1 MGTMEDVAEAQT
13 SEQVQTAFVGAT
25 ERWKARELKVSL
37 VEPQRRALRLG
48 CGWMQPNLVE
58 PGTDLN
64 FVLLCI
70 FGRICFVSVV
80 YSRWSGETDD
90 GVNGFGLGCER

>member
-37 VEPQRRALRLG
+37 AGV
-48 CGWMQPNLVE
+48 
-58 PGTDLN
+58 
-64 FVLLCI
+64 
-70 FGRICFVSVV
+70 VSPV
-80 YSRWSGETDD
+80 GPT
-90 GVNGFGLGCER
+90 L

>member
-37 VEPQRRALRLG
+37 AEPQRRALRRVYLAG
-48 CGWMQPNLVE
+48 FALFPSSIVGGLVK
-58 PGTDLN
+58 LMM
-64 FVLLCI
+64 V
-70 FGRICFVSVV
+70 
-80 YSRWSGETDD
+80 
-90 GVNGFGLGCER
+90 